1 MGSEEIQ
8 KDKDSN
14 QSGFKSIAKLIF
26 SHSGQ
31 ILIVLVYCVMGGF
44 MFEYLEKENEVQTC
58 VDSRK
63 EYRDMENETLLSLI
77 DVVLSN
83 PLGSEA
89 SDAQIIGVFE
99 TFRNNTLI
107 IGYDGSWCEG
117 YGLPEGPMHEW
128 TFAGGLFFSMTILTT
143 IGYGHIAP
151 KTIWGRILCMSY
163 AMMGIPIMLIML
175 ANIGDVL
182 ADIFRYVYAKIICC
196 GCLKRK
202 KKKKPPQQEK
212 SSSNNTGPPWRPPNA
227 MVREPLTIGDTE
239 TKQRYHGA
247 NPLNIKALGTADL
260 KERGRLVRM
269 GSSKE
274 PLIVDDDSD
283 DDDDEQEWD
292 EISKVAVP
300 LTISLGIIGLYIVFG
315 AILFKYWEGWDMLQS
330 SYFCFITLS
339 TIGFGDV
346 TPGRDFTDPAANARL
361 IIGTIYSIFGMAILS
376 MCFTLMQEE
385 MTAKFLWIGKKMGVV
400 EDEEDEEVEAEK
412 VLSSHTSH
420 SDC

>member
-8 KDKDSN
+8 KDKDNN

-143 IGYGHIAP
+143 IG
-151 KTIWGRILCMSY
+151 
-163 AMMGIPIMLIML
+163 
-175 ANIGDVL
+175 
-182 ADIFRYVYAKIICC
+182 
-196 GCLKRK
+196 
-202 KKKKPPQQEK
+202 
-212 SSSNNTGPPWRPPNA
+212 
-227 MVREPLTIGDTE
+227 
-239 TKQRYHGA
+239 
-247 NPLNIKALGTADL
+247 
-260 KERGRLVRM
+260 
-269 GSSKE
+269 
-274 PLIVDDDSD
+274 
-283 DDDDEQEWD
+283 
-292 EISKVAVP
+292 
-300 LTISLGIIGLYIVFG
+300 
-315 AILFKYWEGWDMLQS
+315 
-330 SYFCFITLS
+330 
-339 TIGFGDV
+339 
-346 TPGRDFTDPAANARL
+346 
-361 IIGTIYSIFGMAILS
+361 
-376 MCFTLMQEE
+376 
-385 MTAKFLWIGKKMGVV
+385 
-400 EDEEDEEVEAEK
+400 
-412 VLSSHTSH
+412 
-420 SDC
+420 